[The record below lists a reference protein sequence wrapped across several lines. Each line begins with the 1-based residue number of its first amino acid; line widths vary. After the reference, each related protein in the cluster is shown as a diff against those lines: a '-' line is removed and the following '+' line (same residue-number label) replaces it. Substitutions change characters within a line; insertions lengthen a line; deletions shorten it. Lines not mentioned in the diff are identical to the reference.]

1 MRLVL
6 VPGVALALLGLNASL
21 LVGLDE
27 LRRPAVASGADRDY
41 HRFLY
46 AYARERRRGMA
57 YLRSGSFL
65 EYDVLNTSGKRF
77 LPLTVFSV
85 AFSAFRETLAR
96 LICLLISLGY
106 GIVMNV
112 LTRYFTK
119 IGLLCFLF
127 FIANG
132 INKAAFYIN

>member
-1 MRLVL
+1 MFFIYLVITVVWVRLMRAYKENKVSIHTYFCF
-6 VPGVALALLGLNASL
+6 LLTITCI
-21 LVGLDE
+21 E
-27 LRRPAVASGADRDY
+27 CAVT
-41 HRFLY
+41 
-46 AYARERRRGMA
+46 
-57 YLRSGSFL
+57 FL

-85 AFSAFRETLAR
+85 AFSAFRETLVR